1 MIEALIGSL
10 NYSNELYKTDNDI
23 VEFNNNLRNIIHQ
36 AYRCSMGTR
45 DICGDKGLTTEEFIN
60 YISYE
65 LKK

>member
-1 MIEALIGSL
+1 MKPTCRI
-10 NYSNELYKTDNDI
+10 N
-23 VEFNNNLRNIIHQ
+23 NNNLRNIIHQ
-36 AYRCSMGTR
+36 AYRCNMGTR